1 MGTSVVSQIM
11 VFGIYGSDRMYDSQ
25 NSFLSCPQ
33 NMNGC
38 MSCGFK
44 LFTQGS
50 HQVSVIGEDIF
61 FLEFSLIEDFFCGAF
76 IVLLGSFS
84 CYEFVMH

>member
-1 MGTSVVSQIM
+1 MIVV
-11 VFGIYGSDRMYDSQ
+11 VGLNKFYTHKELNTD
-25 NSFLSCPQ
+25 FLL
-33 NMNGC
+33 N
-38 MSCGFK
+38 K
-44 LFTQGS
+44 LFPQGS

-61 FLEFSLIEDFFCGAF
+61 FLEFSLVEDFFCGAF